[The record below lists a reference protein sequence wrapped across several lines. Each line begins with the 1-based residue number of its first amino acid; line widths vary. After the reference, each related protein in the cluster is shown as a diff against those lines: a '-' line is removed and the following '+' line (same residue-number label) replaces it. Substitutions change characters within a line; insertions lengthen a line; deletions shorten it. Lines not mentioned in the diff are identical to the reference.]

1 VTYSLLPSPVDKV
14 LCNHS
19 DWPMVIIFVST
30 LYEVLE
36 RSPTLWIFLKS
47 ILVFPKMEMYFNNAC
62 THKDWILSLII
73 LYVPIWFIEI
83 FSSHQETLPF
93 LFWDKIWIQLTII
106 FRFFYRDAIWMEGFK
121 SYLSIGFGNLI
132 LMAKM
137 PEENVTRTQDRM
149 NQSLSL
155 SLPISSRRY
164 TQVL

>member
-1 VTYSLLPSPVDKV
+1 
-14 LCNHS
+14 
-19 DWPMVIIFVST
+19 
-30 LYEVLE
+30 
-36 RSPTLWIFLKS
+36 
-47 ILVFPKMEMYFNNAC
+47 
-62 THKDWILSLII
+62 
-73 LYVPIWFIEI
+73 
-83 FSSHQETLPF
+83 
-93 LFWDKIWIQLTII
+93 
-106 FRFFYRDAIWMEGFK
+106 MEGFK